1 MSDRPV
7 RFAGE
12 YHGLCS
18 RCQGHAAFAFGFAD
32 DREPRAITWDG
43 PRCVDVAIREVQLV
57 RQVDEALWISLE
69 YACRGCGGWNAIRTE
84 CRAEPTGVTAPSP
97 EH

>member
-1 MSDRPV
+1 MEDRPV

-12 YHGLCS
+12 YHGVCTH
-18 RCQGHAAFAFGFAD
+18 CEKHAAFAFGFAD

-43 PRCVDVAIREVQLV
+43 PRCVEVAIREVQLV

-69 YACRGCGGWNAIRTE
+69 YACRFCGHWNAINAD
-84 CRAEPTGVTAPSP
+84 CRPERVT
-97 EH
+97 